1 MNYLIY
7 LEVHVVF
14 QMFVQHTSPDFI
26 SGPAECLGK
35 NPALYSLSVSDCCV
49 CVCAYTPM
57 CTVWYRGRGECCSV
71 TLSYSLVT

>member
-1 MNYLIY
+1 MWFFKRLSNILA
-7 LEVHVVF
+7 L
-14 QMFVQHTSPDFI
+14 TS
-26 SGPAECLGK
+26 SLGLLSASAK
-35 NPALYSLSVSDCCV
+35 TLPSILSLSLTVV